1 MTRIQEEAMRA
12 NKHSEDLA
20 SERTLLAAERTYSA
34 WIRTGL
40 AGVGGGLAVAR
51 ALVFQ
56 SQAHQI
62 AAHLVSGALVIL
74 GAAMFVYAIVAYR
87 QTCARLAHAG
97 LANNSI
103 RALGAMTVVLLM
115 VAALIFWITLQ

>member
-1 MTRIQEEAMRA
+1 MQEKGMST
-12 NKHSEDLA
+12 NMHSDNLA

-62 AAHLVSGALVIL
+62 AAHFVSAALVIL

-87 QTCARLAHAG
+87 QTCERLAHAG
-97 LANNSI
+97 LENDSI
-103 RALGAMTVVLLM
+103 RALGAMTVVLLI
-115 VAALIFWITLQ
+115 VATLIFWITMH